1 MRDPVLA
8 LLALVTLVGCGSAE
22 TSVTTAAPE
31 TETETEAATETAPER
46 RSEEPTQSA
55 VLAGSRSDPRRP
67 ENPETETGTETGT
80 ETATAAPVGPHEVVV
95 VAVHDDPLLRSEQ
108 RLLDV
113 IEERMQMRRIDA
125 IEREAS
131 EEEASFARAFFA
143 GQGQGTPP
151 ASLSG
156 ASVVVFLRFPPNR
169 ELDRGQR
176 ATRGLGGVV
185 AFRAGEPEPFFEAR
199 IDDVSAWRA
208 ADEQIWPWLISL
220 VRAEVA
226 S

>member
-8 LLALVTLVGCGSAE
+8 LLALVTLTGCGSGETTAPAATPGTDIAAQTEAE
-22 TSVTTAAPE
+22 TTGATDVETTAEVEA
-31 TETETEAATETAPER
+31 EAAT
-46 RSEEPTQSA
+46 
-55 VLAGSRSDPRRP
+55 
-67 ENPETETGTETGT
+67 
-80 ETATAAPVGPHEVVV
+80 ATPVGIHEVVL

-113 IEERMQMRRIDA
+113 IEERMRMRRIDA
-125 IEREAS
+125 VEREAS
-131 EEEASFARAFFA
+131 EEEAAFARAFFR
-143 GQGQGTPP
+143 GEGQGTPP
-151 ASLSG
+151 ASLAG

-176 ATRGLGGVV
+176 ATRGIGGVV

-208 ADEQIWPWLISL
+208 PDEQIWPWLVSL
-220 VRAEVA
+220 VRAEA
-226 S
+226 AT